1 MDNRLCTFLYLG
13 TKTGRQ
19 GLPSQ
24 DPSPA
29 RGQMPP
35 PKGGKRSILSK
46 CLRPD
51 FNTDFAP
58 NEQELGEMTLSYYD
72 SNENADYEFGE
83 MTLTNSNENAVYEFG
98 EMTLSNYD
106 HNESSDYE
114 FGEMTQ
120 MRMPTRSLGR

>member
-1 MDNRLCTFLYLG
+1 MPCN
-13 TKTGRQ
+13 
-19 GLPSQ
+19 S
-24 DPSPA
+24 
-29 RGQMPP
+29 PP
-35 PKGGKRSILSK
+35 PL
-46 CLRPD
+46 
-51 FNTDFAP
+51 P

-114 FGEMTQ
+114 FGEMTP
-120 MRMPTRSLGR
+120 MRMPTRSLAR